1 MAYINKKYY
10 TAEKNIFVYS
20 TNNDA
25 NRNATVDNT
34 YIQTDTDGNKT
45 VSEGLFVARIGST
58 FRYLPRFTL
67 TTATATNSASV
78 VGTPVNVIKAGDVLR
93 CVEPY
98 AVINLGGTVAE
109 AETVTVTIAGNS
121 VVSTA
126 ATAVLADLATLVA
139 TNLNADPIT
148 SQLVTAIATGS
159 DVYVF
164 AKDGI
169 TNHAIAV
176 TEAGAAVTIAI
187 AGGATALGFAAAL
200 GTVSSVDIA
209 TNTITLSGN
218 ASAVLPV
225 GAHVGVAVD
234 EVLGVDARSRDFTTE
249 TTQIFGVY
257 NVSSGVRESYLP
269 YVDGDVKRRL
279 PQLLFVNKA

>member
-10 TAEKNIFVYS
+10 SVEKDIFVYS
-20 TNNDA
+20 TQNDA
-25 NRNATVDNT
+25 NRSATVENT
-34 YIQTDTDGNKT
+34 YIQTNAEGNKS
-45 VSEGLFVARIGST
+45 VSEGMFVARVGST

-67 TTATATNSASV
+67 TTATATNSTAV
-78 VGTPVNVIKAGDVLR
+78 VGTPVNVIAAGDVLR

-98 AVINLGGTVAE
+98 AVVNLGGTVTAGD
-109 AETVTVTIAGNS
+109 TVTVTVAGNA

-126 ATAVLADLATLVA
+126 VTTVLADLATLVA
-139 TNLNADPIT
+139 TNINADPNL
-148 SQLVTAIATGS
+148 SQLAKAIATGAN
-159 DVYVF
+159 VYVF
-164 AKDGI
+164 SKDGL
-169 TNHAIAV
+169 TNHSIAV
-176 TEAGAAVTIAI
+176 AKTGTTTVAI
-187 AGGATALGFAAAL
+187 AGSATTLSFAAAL
-200 GTVSSVDIA
+200 GTVGSVNLA
-209 TNTITLSGN
+209 TNTITLTGN
-218 ASAVLPV
+218 AAAVLPI